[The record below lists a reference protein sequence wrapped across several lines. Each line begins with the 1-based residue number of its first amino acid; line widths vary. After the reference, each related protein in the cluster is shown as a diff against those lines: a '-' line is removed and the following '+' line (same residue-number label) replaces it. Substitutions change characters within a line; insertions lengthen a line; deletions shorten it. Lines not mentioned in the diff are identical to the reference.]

1 MSQPTQ
7 QDRERAAADAQAILP
22 ENHGG
27 DDRRSLTYKAMHN
40 MARVLLA
47 LLAEREAPRHTPE
60 CIAKKGNRPGYLCT
74 CGYASGWRAGLLELA
89 EWLETSRG
97 GLDPLPEPR
106 AYYEGQRD
114 VLGNVASRARAMVSE
129 QPRTP
134 SRMDDPDE

>member
-1 MSQPTQ
+1 MSEPTQ
-7 QDRERAAADAQAILP
+7 QDRERVVRNVCRHLGEGACIWPQCKGGATACERFVDGVVSGRRAA
-22 ENHGG
+22 
-27 DDRRSLTYKAMHN
+27 
-40 MARVLLA
+40 
-47 LLAEREAPRHTPE
+47 
-60 CIAKKGNRPGYLCT
+60 
-74 CGYASGWRAGLLELA
+74 LLELA
-89 EWLETSRG
+89 EWLEISRG

>member
-1 MSQPTQ
+1 MI
-7 QDRERAAADAQAILP
+7 DAREIERAKEAATAWLARAGMPHDC
-22 ENHGG
+22 GCT
-27 DDRRSLTYKAMHN
+27 DCTS
-40 MARVLLA
+40 ARVLLA
-47 LLAEREAPRHTPE
+47 LIEEREVDISVRWALNAARE
-60 CIAKKGNRPGYLCT
+60 EAAEKR
-74 CGYASGWRAGLLELA
+74 GWRAGLLELA

>member
-1 MSQPTQ
+1 MSEPTQ
-7 QDRERAAADAQAILP
+7 QDRERAKVFADLVSP
-22 ENHGG
+22 TKYGP
-27 DDRRSLTYKAMHN
+27 DVCN

-47 LLAEREAPRHTPE
+47 LLAEREAAWPTEVTFGGGMRMGKTAAIKALNE
-60 CIAKKGNRPGYLCT
+60 AR
-74 CGYASGWRAGLLELA
+74 ASGRRAGLLELA